1 MSPELYPPTYDRV
14 SEAVRDAGH
23 VWFET
28 PARPWN
34 VNLVALRTPNRV
46 AGVFDDAITLSCH
59 DEHGAPVFRC
69 WRGTTDP
76 GLTWLQD
83 TTARADGI
91 AVLVPGQY
99 RGTHLIR
106 PHANSYDAI
115 CHDGK
120 APLPVYRD
128 ANHDGIV
135 DLGGKVYLN
144 GYGINVHASRSPRPS
159 FEDMMAIARKAAA
172 AWGNRFT
179 VTLLDW
185 PAPIWPD
192 EVVRSSKPIGRYS
205 AGCIVHAG

>member
-1 MSPELYPPTYDRV
+1 MLTPTYDL
-14 SEAVRDAGH
+14 VRDAVKAHGLA
-23 VWFET
+23 WFET
-28 PARPWN
+28 PTRPWN
-34 VNLVALRTPNRV
+34 ANLVALRTPSRV
-46 AGVFDDAITLSCH
+46 AGVFDDAIAWACH
-59 DEHGAPVFRC
+59 DEAGRQVFAC
-69 WRGTTDP
+69 WQATTDP

-106 PHANSYDAI
+106 PHANSYDAV

-120 APLPVYRD
+120 RPLPVYRD

-135 DLGGKVYLN
+135 DLGGRVHLDA
-144 GYGINVHASRSPRPS
+144 YGINVHASRTPRPN
-159 FEDMMAIARKAAA
+159 FEAMMALARKSAA

-179 VTLLDW
+179 VTLLAW

-192 EVVRSSKPIGRYS
+192 EVIKGTRPVGRYS
-205 AGCIVHAG
+205 AGCLVHAG